1 MLQSLANSESTYSE
15 KQLHF
20 QSQQQK
26 QQNGCVICSK
36 FKIEAKRRC
45 PDVFIVTVVHI
56 IFRMTPQVECYMIS
70 TLSEEK
76 EWA

>member
-1 MLQSLANSESTYSE
+1 MIQSLANSESTYSE

-45 PDVFIVTVVHI
+45 PDVFIVTIVHI
-56 IFRMTPQVECYMIS
+56 RFHMTPQVECYMIS

-76 EWA
+76 ESA